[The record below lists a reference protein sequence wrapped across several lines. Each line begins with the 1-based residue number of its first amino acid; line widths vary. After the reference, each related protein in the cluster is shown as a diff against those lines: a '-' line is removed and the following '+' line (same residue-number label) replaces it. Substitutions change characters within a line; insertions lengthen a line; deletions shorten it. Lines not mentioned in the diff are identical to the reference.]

1 MARSDPSPGA
11 RLLRT
16 WDRLSGLP
24 GGKRLFSWL
33 VGRGAPYTGTVGARI
48 IELEPGYVRSQ
59 LRDRKQVRN
68 HLDSIHAVALINVGE
83 VTSGLAMMTG
93 LPPSIRGIVSGLRAE
108 YLKKARGLLD
118 VECRCEIP
126 EVREPA
132 EHEVISVIRDA
143 GGDTVTRVTVDWLL
157 SPNPN
162 EREGSTSSTTGC

>member
-16 WDRLSGLP
+16 WGQLSRLP

-59 LRDRKQVRN
+59 LRDRKHVRN
-68 HLDSIHAVALINVGE
+68 HLDSIHAVALVNIGE
-83 VTSGLAMMTG
+83 VTSGLAMLTG
-93 LPPSIRGIVSGLRAE
+93 LPASIRGIVSGLRAE

-132 EHEVISVIRDA
+132 EHEVTAVIRDA

-157 SPNPN
+157 SPESAEP
-162 EREGSTSSTTGC
+162 EDPTGS